1 MRTEVRKM
9 TGNQRTIS
17 NLVRKLDGDNK
28 CNICVTNIKDLGQK
42 NGRKGTTL
50 VKLLKLDTRTEI

>member
-1 MRTEVRKM
+1 MRTEFRKM
-9 TGNQRTIS
+9 AGNQRTIS

-28 CNICVTNIKDLGQK
+28 CNICATNQGF
-42 NGRKGTTL
+42 GRKGTTL